1 MHVYKFNVGH
11 FWDIFFFMVLGFPEP
26 KAKASE
32 SLVLNLCAQDEL
44 SSHCDELLSQLP
56 GESHEAFARRRQL
69 WTLGVATVW
78 LASVIFKIIFSQLGS
93 TCKPIYIA
101 GSLGALMI

>member
-1 MHVYKFNVGH
+1 
-11 FWDIFFFMVLGFPEP
+11 MVLGFPEP

-44 SSHCDELLSQLP
+44 SSHCDELLS
-56 GESHEAFARRRQL
+56 QL